1 MKLRQSTLALIFLS
15 SSVLAQEDLRVMDK
29 TVLYMIDVEEFEF
42 SDIGNN
48 NDLSWDADF
57 WVGTDTDRLWIKST
71 EESADLEQDSSEIQI
86 LYSKAISPFWN
97 LRTGIRR
104 EMDPK
109 PSEDSA
115 VISVLGLMPYG
126 IEVEAELFLAEDG
139 HTSAHLE
146 AEHELLLTQ
155 RLKLTTEAEIDMHSQ
170 SDPTRGI
177 GSGLGKLELA
187 FRVRYELRREFAPY
201 LGLRWTRFVGESKEF
216 AVARGFESNDFELVA
231 GLRFWY

>member
-1 MKLRQSTLALIFLS
+1 MTLRRLALAL
-15 SSVLAQEDLRVMDK
+15 VLLPVSAVSQEDLRMMDK
-29 TVLYMIDVEEFEF
+29 AVLYMIDVEEFEF
-42 SDIGNN
+42 GDLGDG

-71 EESADLEQDSSEIQI
+71 EESADLEQDSSELQI

-104 EMDPK
+104 EIDPK
-109 PSEDSA
+109 PSEDSI
-115 VISVLGLMPYG
+115 VLSVLGLAPYG

-170 SDPTRGI
+170 TDSTRGI
-177 GSGLGKLELA
+177 GSGVGKLEFAL
-187 FRVRYELRREFAPY
+187 RLRYEIRREFAPY
-201 LGLRWTRFVGESKEF
+201 LGLRWTRFVGESKDF
-216 AVARGFESNDFELVA
+216 ALARGFESNELELVA